1 MVRPEIR
8 KLVVSLS
15 NPYVIVG
22 LTAALCLGS
31 PRVFLSKTRAGVSL
45 AETSFAGQGQRTR
58 LGEVSPSRSRTR
70 RSQRVRMEQVQVASP
85 DGNVK
90 LTILPNAERLTF
102 TVTLANTMVFEPST
116 VVMNLDGYD
125 LSTGV
130 VFGKVERYE
139 INETYPWYGAHSMA
153 VNHCNGARISLQ
165 NDLSFI
171 NYILEVRA
179 FNDGVAFRHVIP
191 SDEGASRVPDEYTTF
206 VIPDGSTVWYHGL
219 ADGHYEGDYLDK
231 QISEVQPGEWA
242 GPPMTF
248 KLPENAG
255 YGSITEAN
263 LVNYSGMALEA
274 DGRRGW
280 ITGLAH
286 RQPLNYPYELRYGRD
301 EAKRLGKPAA
311 IIGTIMTPWRVVFVG
326 RDLNTLVNSTIVA
339 NLCPPL
345 DPEHFPDGIKTSW
358 IKPGRAVW
366 CYLDGGD
373 RSFEGMKEFSRLA
386 GQLGFEYHVIEGF
399 WSRWSDEQIKEIVEY
414 SRQQGVG
421 LWFWRHTN
429 QLRKPSAREA
439 FFKRLHEFGVVGAKL
454 DFLDHEAKEIIDL
467 YEALL
472 EKSAE
477 YRVLVNFHGANKPTG
492 RVRSW
497 PNELVREA
505 IRGMESSRLMERAR
519 HETILPFT
527 RYLAGHADYT
537 TMHFGERRRDTTWA
551 HQIASMAIFASPLLT
566 IVAHP
571 QKILDH
577 PAVDVIKSI
586 PAVWDETVVL
596 PGSEIGKLAVFAR
609 RTGETWFLAV
619 MCGPQA
625 KTIQVPLSFLG
636 DGQYNASLVR
646 DNKDNDAT
654 VVLEDSTLRRG
665 DTLTIEMVNGGGFV
679 GRFTK

>member
-1 MVRPEIR
+1 MVRPGIS
-8 KLVVSLS
+8 K
-15 NPYVIVG
+15 YVIIG
-22 LTAALCLGS
+22 LTATLCFTEAS
-31 PRVFLSKTRAGVSL
+31 FTR
-45 AETSFAGQGQRTR
+45 QRQ
-58 LGEVSPSRSRTR
+58 RTR
-70 RSQRVRMEQVQVASP
+70 RSQRVRMEQVQVTSP
-85 DGNVK
+85 DGNVR

-102 TVTLANTMVFEPST
+102 TVTLADTTVLDPST
-116 VVMNLDGYD
+116 IVMNLDGYD

-130 VFGKVERYE
+130 VAGPVERYE

-165 NDLSFI
+165 HDLSFI
-171 NYILEVRA
+171 NYILEVQA

-191 SDEGASRVPDEYTTF
+191 GEEGASRVPDEYTTF
-206 VIPDGSTVWYHGL
+206 VIPADSTVWYHDLG
-219 ADGHYEGDYLDK
+219 GHYEAEYEKND
-231 QISEVQPGEWA
+231 ISDVQPGQWA

-248 KLPENAG
+248 KLPGNAG

-274 DGRRGW
+274 DGRRGF
-280 ITGLAH
+280 ITGLGH
-286 RQPLNYPYELRYGRD
+286 RQPLNYPYELRFGRD
-301 EAKRLGKPAA
+301 EAKRLGKPASVD
-311 IIGTIMTPWRVVFVG
+311 GTITTPWRVVMVG
-326 RDLNTLVNSTIVA
+326 RDLNTLVNSTIVP
-339 NLCPPL
+339 NLCPPP
-345 DPEHFPDGIKTSW
+345 DPRYFPEGIKTSW

-366 CYLDGGD
+366 RYLDGGD

-399 WSRWSDEQIKEIVEY
+399 WSRWSDEQIKEIVDY
-414 SRQQGVG
+414 SKQQGVG

-429 QLRKPSAREA
+429 QLRTPEVLEA
-439 FFKRLHEFGVVGAKL
+439 FFKRLHDFGVVGAKL

-477 YRVLVNFHGANKPTG
+477 YCVLVNFHGANKPTG
-492 RVRSW
+492 RARTW

-505 IRGMESSRLMERAR
+505 VRGMESSRLMERAR
-519 HETILPFT
+519 HQTILPFT

-537 TMHFGERRRDTTWA
+537 TMHFGERRRDSSWA
-551 HQIASMAIFASPLLT
+551 HQIASLAVFASPLLT

-586 PAVWDETVVL
+586 PTVWDETIVL

-609 RTGETWFLAV
+609 RAGETWFLAV

-625 KTIQVPLSFLG
+625 KTIRVPLSFLG
-636 DGQYNASLVR
+636 DGQYDASLVR
-646 DNKDNDAT
+646 DNMDNDAA
-654 VVLEDSTLRRG
+654 VVLQESAVQRG

>member
-1 MVRPEIR
+1 MVRPGIS
-8 KLVVSLS
+8 K
-15 NPYVIVG
+15 YVIIG
-22 LTAALCLGS
+22 LTATLCFTEAS
-31 PRVFLSKTRAGVSL
+31 FTR
-45 AETSFAGQGQRTR
+45 QRQ
-58 LGEVSPSRSRTR
+58 RTR
-70 RSQRVRMEQVQVASP
+70 RSQRVRMEQVQVTSP
-85 DGNVK
+85 DGNVR

-102 TVTLANTMVFEPST
+102 T
-116 VVMNLDGYD
+116 

-130 VFGKVERYE
+130 VAGPVERYE

-165 NDLSFI
+165 HDLSFI
-171 NYILEVRA
+171 NYILEVQA

-191 SDEGASRVPDEYTTF
+191 GEEGASRVPDEYTTF
-206 VIPDGSTVWYHGL
+206 VIPADSTVWYHDLG
-219 ADGHYEGDYLDK
+219 GHYEAEYEKND
-231 QISEVQPGEWA
+231 ISDVQPGQWA

-248 KLPENAG
+248 KLPGNAG

-274 DGRRGW
+274 DGRRGF
-280 ITGLAH
+280 ITGLGH
-286 RQPLNYPYELRYGRD
+286 RQPLNYPYELRFGRD
-301 EAKRLGKPAA
+301 EAKRLGKPASVD
-311 IIGTIMTPWRVVFVG
+311 GTITTPWRVVMVG
-326 RDLNTLVNSTIVA
+326 RDLNTLVNSTIVP
-339 NLCPPL
+339 NLCPPP
-345 DPEHFPDGIKTSW
+345 DPRYFPEGIKTSW

-366 CYLDGGD
+366 RYLDGGD

-399 WSRWSDEQIKEIVEY
+399 WSRWSDEQIKEIVDY
-414 SRQQGVG
+414 SKQQGVG

-429 QLRKPSAREA
+429 QLRTPEVLEA
-439 FFKRLHEFGVVGAKL
+439 FFKRLHDFGVVGAKL

-492 RVRSW
+492 RARTW

-505 IRGMESSRLMERAR
+505 VRGMESSRLMERAR
-519 HETILPFT
+519 HQTILPFT

-537 TMHFGERRRDTTWA
+537 TMHFGERRRDSSWA
-551 HQIASMAIFASPLLT
+551 HQIASLAVFASPLLT

-586 PAVWDETVVL
+586 PTVWDETIVL

-609 RTGETWFLAV
+609 RAGETWFLAV

-625 KTIQVPLSFLG
+625 KTIRVPLSFLG
-636 DGQYNASLVR
+636 DGQYDASLVR
-646 DNKDNDAT
+646 DNMDNDAA
-654 VVLEDSTLRRG
+654 VVLQESAVQRG